1 MCNLYLTK
9 IQKYYTMYMKG
20 SDSEMYI
27 FNKTEK
33 TNILSGRTITYVANK
48 IGVTPT
54 FLTSVLNGKRTCSKT
69 VAYCIVKC
77 LCQEAEIEDYFE
89 LKGE

>member
-1 MCNLYLTK
+1 MYL
-9 IQKYYTMYMKG
+9 
-20 SDSEMYI
+20 

-33 TNILSGRTITYVANK
+33 ANILSGRTITYVANK

-54 FLTSVLNGKRTCSKT
+54 FLTSVFNGKRTCSKT

-77 LCQEAEIEDYFE
+77 LCQEAEIEDYFINE
-89 LKGE
+89 GEEKCIIMLWLKIILVMQENN